1 MEITKEH
8 KSLTTSLRTIDKLQ
22 LLEKLGLVFLKGVTP
37 EGLITLQGFVPH
49 PRVFKQ
55 HKLYLMILK

>member
-1 MEITKEH
+1 MEMTKEH

-22 LLEKLGLVFLKGVTP
+22 LLEKWGLVFLKGVTP
-37 EGLITLQGFVPH
+37 EELTTLQGFVPH

-55 HKLYLMILK
+55 QKLYLMILK